1 MSKSMEADLSLN
13 ELKENKIDTGNLFM
27 NNFQYQLIVLTGMQK
42 LVSLMILV

>member
-27 NNFQYQLIVLTGMQK
+27 NNYHLFVFTGIQK
-42 LVSLMILV
+42 LVSPIGFV